1 MKGYMELAL
10 GAILLVLMYEKPYAL
25 TEMANSLL
33 GKAVMIIGVGIIA
46 KNNGLASGLLAALIM
61 IILIHENVEGMTTTT
76 SHEKDKKDKKKKK
89 NYEEEGYIKL
99 NSSDVNK
106 ALKKAGIK
114 NLKNAGECGP
124 CRTQK
129 NGTTCDVFIK
139 PHHNKKTTT
148 EEKNESFTDIRM
160 TEGFRN
166 REAYEN
172 TIASMKFSNGQTGAG
187 QNKYNQF

>member
-1 MKGYMELAL
+1 MELAL

-76 SHEKDKKDKKKKK
+76 SLQKDKKKKK
-89 NYEEEGYIKL
+89 NYE
-99 NSSDVNK
+99 
-106 ALKKAGIK
+106 
-114 NLKNAGECGP
+114 NAGECGP

-129 NGTTCDVFIK
+129 NRTTCDVFIK
-139 PHHNKKTTT
+139 PHHNKTTT
-148 EEKNESFTDIRM
+148 EEKNESLTDIRM

>member
-76 SHEKDKKDKKKKK
+76 SLQKDKKKKK
-89 NYEEEGYIKL
+89 NYEEKGYIKL

-139 PHHNKKTTT
+139 PHHNKTTT
-148 EEKNESFTDIRM
+148 EEKNESLTDIRM